1 MVKRNKK
8 KRRIKIIDK
17 EHKDQLKQLEAST
30 NHYKNQLKKPA
41 WKYTFGKEDSHDI
54 AKRIIKQSEERIKEI
69 KSYYE

>member
-1 MVKRNKK
+1 M
-8 KRRIKIIDK
+8 DK

-69 KSYYE
+69 KRYYE

>member
-1 MVKRNKK
+1 MVKRSKK
-8 KRRIKIIDK
+8 KRRIKIMET
-17 EHKDQLKQLEAST
+17 EHKEELLNLKLKI
-30 NHYKNQLKKPA
+30 NNYKDALKKPA

>member
-1 MVKRNKK
+1 MEV
-8 KRRIKIIDK
+8 
-17 EHKDQLKQLEAST
+17 EHKEEINRLKASIK
-30 NHYKNQLKKPA
+30 HYQDELKKPA

>member
-1 MVKRNKK
+1 M
-8 KRRIKIIDK
+8 DK